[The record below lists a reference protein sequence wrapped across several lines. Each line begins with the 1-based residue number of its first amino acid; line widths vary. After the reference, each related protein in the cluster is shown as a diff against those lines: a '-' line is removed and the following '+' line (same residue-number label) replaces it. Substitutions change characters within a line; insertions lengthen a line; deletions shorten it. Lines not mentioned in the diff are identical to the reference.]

1 MGRLRTRL
9 LKRLPQ
15 LLPEPVGHALDATV
29 SLMERR
35 GSSLFLVGG
44 AVRDLILG
52 SSLVDVDLVVEEDVI
67 AVANDLG
74 RRLRANVVGHP
85 RFGTAVV
92 RGRGFRLDLARART
106 EFYARPGALPTV
118 RPSTIEEDLDRRDF
132 TINAMALRL
141 VGERPGELMDL
152 HGGER
157 DLEGK
162 MLRILHGESFQ
173 DDATRIFRA
182 VRYAGRLGFAIE
194 RLTAACLGRDRGYL
208 ETISGTRLRRE
219 FERIAIEVEV
229 GRIIRLAARRHVL
242 EAAHQE
248 FTIESRKLRAVAR
261 LPTLP
266 ASHRDAV
273 LFCILLAQA
282 APSGAEGA
290 IGRLAMTGR
299 QAEAVAG
306 LLGIQRHAG
315 ELSAA
320 GTKPSRIAELL
331 SPRPVEAIES
341 FALFGPARAVRRV
354 RRYLDE
360 WRFVR
365 PQLDGSDL
373 QRLGIARGPAVG
385 STLKALLAARLDGR
399 VVTNEDEV
407 ALVREL
413 AEAKMSSSRG

>member
-15 LLPEPVGHALDATV
+15 RLTEPVGDALDAAV

-35 GSSLFLVGG
+35 GGSLFLVGG
-44 AVRDLILG
+44 AVRDLFLG
-52 SSLVDVDLVVEEDVI
+52 SPLVDVDLVVEEDVI

-74 RRLRANVVGHP
+74 RRLRAKVVRHP
-85 RFGTAVV
+85 RFGTAIVH
-92 RGRGFRLDLARART
+92 GSGFRLDLARART
-106 EFYARPGALPTV
+106 EYYTRPGALPTV

-141 VGERPGELMDL
+141 VGERPGELLDL

-157 DLEGK
+157 DLEKGT
-162 MLRILHGESFQ
+162 LRVLHGESFQ

-182 VRYAGRLGFAIE
+182 VRYAGRLRFRIE
-194 RLTAACLGRDRGYL
+194 RKTAACLERDRGYV

-219 FERIAIEVEV
+219 FERIAVEAEV
-229 GRIIRLAARRHVL
+229 GGIVRLAARRHVL

-248 FTIESRKLRAVAR
+248 FTLDSRALRAVSCLPA
-261 LPTLP
+261 LPT
-266 ASHRDAV
+266 SHRDAAF
-273 LFCILLAQA
+273 FCVLLARA
-282 APSGAEGA
+282 APSQAEDA

-306 LLGIQRHAG
+306 LLGIQRLAG

-320 GTKPSRIAELL
+320 EARPSRIAELL
-331 SPRPVEAIES
+331 SPRPVEAVES
-341 FALFGPARAVRRV
+341 FALIGPARAARRA

-365 PQLDGSDL
+365 PRLDGNDL
-373 QRLGIARGPAVG
+373 QRLGVARGPALG
-385 STLKALLAARLDGR
+385 STIHALRAAKLDGR
-399 VVTNEDEV
+399 VMTSEDEV

-413 AEAKMSSSRG
+413 TEARVSSSRG

>member
-15 LLPEPVGHALDATV
+15 LLPEPVLHALDATV
-29 SLMERR
+29 SLMEQR
-35 GSSLFLVGG
+35 GSGLFLVGG
-44 AVRDLILG
+44 AVRDLLLG
-52 SSLVDVDLVVEEDVI
+52 SPLVDVDLVVEEDVI

-74 RRLRANVVGHP
+74 KRLRAKVVRHP

-106 EFYARPGALPTV
+106 EYYTRPGALPTV
-118 RPSTIEEDLDRRDF
+118 RPSTIDEDLDRRDF

-141 VGERPGELMDL
+141 VGDRPGELIDL

-157 DLEGK
+157 DLGRK
-162 MLRILHGESFQ
+162 MIRVLHGESFQ

-182 VRYAGRLGFAIE
+182 VRYAGRLGFRIE
-194 RLTAACLGRDRGYL
+194 HKTAACLERDRGYA

-219 FERIAIEVEV
+219 FERIAVEQQV
-229 GRIIRLAARRHVL
+229 GRIIRLAARRQVL

-248 FTIESRKLRAVAR
+248 FTLDSRELRAVSR
-261 LPTLP
+261 LPQLS
-266 ASHRDAV
+266 ASHRDVAF
-273 LFCILLAQA
+273 FCILLAQA
-282 APSGAEGA
+282 APAEAEEA

-315 ELSAA
+315 ELSAPDVR
-320 GTKPSRIAELL
+320 PSRVVELL
-331 SPRPVEAIES
+331 SPRPVEAVES
-341 FALFGPARAVRRV
+341 FALIAPVRAARRV

-365 PQLDGSDL
+365 PRLDGSDL
-373 QRLGIARGPAVG
+373 QRLGIERGPAVG
-385 STLKALLAARLDGR
+385 SMLNALLAARLDGR
-399 VVTNEDEV
+399 VTTSEDEV
-407 ALVREL
+407 GLVREL
-413 AEAKMSSSRG
+413 AEQG